1 MKAFRL
7 LFLTALLLSLSLASW
22 AGTYNNFSSFQAATS
37 SLVHINFDTLPDG
50 SAAPGSGDIG
60 GSYAAWG
67 INFDPGNQFSSSF
80 IQPTSSP
87 NGWLSNNGLPDALF
101 EASFTASNITAVGV
115 YNVLNGGLPSG
126 SLLQAYDSSSTL
138 LGSVWSDADGT
149 TLDFFGLTTSAPI
162 AYFTVTVPGA
172 TGWGLDD
179 LYFGQA
185 GTPTPEPA
193 SLVLLACGLLGLGS
207 LKKRK

>member
-1 MKAFRL
+1 MKAFR
-7 LFLTALLLSLSLASW
+7 FLSLAALLLSLSIASW
-22 AGTYNNFSSFQAATS
+22 AGTYNDFSSFQAATT

-60 GSYAAWG
+60 SSYAAWG
-67 INFDPGNQFSSSF
+67 INFDPGNQFSNSF

-87 NGWLSNNGLPDALF
+87 NGWLSNNFVGSDVVF
-101 EASFTASNITAVGV
+101 EAAFSASNITAVGV
-115 YNVLNGGLPSG
+115 YNVLNGGLPRG

-138 LGSVWSDADGT
+138 LGSVWSDADGS
-149 TLDFFGLTTSAPI
+149 TLDFFGLTTSSPI
-162 AYFTVTVPGA
+162 AYFTVTVPSA
-172 TGWGLDD
+172 AGWGLDD

-185 GTPTPEPA
+185 GASTPEPA

-207 LKKRK
+207 LKKR